1 MGGKPFQAAFHGFTS
16 LRLDLLNSFYR
27 NPPAKSPSHEW
38 PLFRKTS
45 AMLTQP
51 STPSPA
57 PSGMP
62 QNAAAPSAR
71 SFWQRADDITG
82 FALFML
88 IVVGGVVTPFAL
100 YFYGLL
106 FR

>member
-1 MGGKPFQAAFHGFTS
+1 
-16 LRLDLLNSFYR
+16 
-27 NPPAKSPSHEW
+27 
-38 PLFRKTS
+38 
-45 AMLTQP
+45 MLTHS
-51 STPSPA
+51 STPSP
-57 PSGMP
+57 
-62 QNAAAPSAR
+62 QDAAAVPATR